1 MDQLACTVAEYRAA
15 VVALVRPLPIEHVA
29 LIDGVGRVTATD
41 MAALQP
47 VPLFDNSAM
56 DGYAV
61 RSADVAGA
69 TPSHPARLTVVD
81 RVPAG
86 HRRAHP
92 LGPGEAVRIMTGAP
106 VPEGAD
112 LVIPV
117 ELSTPGRFTDDPTV
131 EVWPP
136 AKPNI
141 RWAGEDVSAG
151 EALLPQGT
159 TLTARA
165 LALLA
170 ATGHWTVAVRRRP
183 RVAVLSSGDEL
194 SDGLTGCSD
203 ASAGTIPDSN
213 AVYLCAAVR
222 AVGGEITGVYRAGDA
237 RGAVDA
243 ALDEACRDVDL
254 IVSTG
259 GLGAGTHDILGHT
272 IAGSP
277 GGLLTRVAM
286 RPGRPQAH
294 GSWNGVPWIALPGTP
309 TAAFV
314 SFEAFVRPALERL
327 SGILHPQALLAE
339 TVSTGWSGSAGTV
352 RFVPLAVTQRADGVT
367 VAPADEPAH
376 AAHALSAMFTAP
388 LIGVVAAEIGDVLAG
403 QLLPVIEPA

>member
-1 MDQLACTVAEYRAA
+1 
-15 VVALVRPLPIEHVA
+15 
-29 LIDGVGRVTATD
+29 
-41 MAALQP
+41 
-47 VPLFDNSAM
+47 
-56 DGYAV
+56 
-61 RSADVAGA
+61 
-69 TPSHPARLTVVD
+69 
-81 RVPAG
+81 
-86 HRRAHP
+86 
-92 LGPGEAVRIMTGAP
+92 
-106 VPEGAD
+106 
-112 LVIPV
+112 
-117 ELSTPGRFTDDPTV
+117 
-131 EVWPP
+131 
-136 AKPNI
+136 
-141 RWAGEDVSAG
+141 
-151 EALLPQGT
+151 
-159 TLTARA
+159 
-165 LALLA
+165 
-170 ATGHWTVAVRRRP
+170 
-183 RVAVLSSGDEL
+183 VLSSGDEL